1 MNRLN
6 ETPEMLSLLA
16 EMLPFKLLVK
26 QVKMAIDDYLTDT
39 NDKSAGFIIFTMQI
53 AMMKH
58 IMDNKHMTSEQLAEE
73 MSRQSGIMDLFKENN
88 N

>member
-1 MNRLN
+1 MSRLN

-26 QVKMAIDDYLTDT
+26 QVKMAIDDYLTDP